1 MFFEALYDSVMRRH
15 RRDAGNTA
23 EDEGQ
28 IIRTR
33 LRELLGGDALK
44 SGNELSP
51 GGCCQCS
58 AHEGVTAPPSA
69 ESPASTG
76 GTGHSVQQLT
86 VMSSE

>member
-1 MFFEALYDSVMRRH
+1 MLFEALYDSMMRRY
-15 RRDAGNTA
+15 RREPGNTA
-23 EDEGQ
+23 EEEGQ

-44 SGNELSP
+44 SGNELSS
-51 GGCCQCS
+51 GGFSQCS
-58 AHEGVTAPPSA
+58 ANEVLTGPV